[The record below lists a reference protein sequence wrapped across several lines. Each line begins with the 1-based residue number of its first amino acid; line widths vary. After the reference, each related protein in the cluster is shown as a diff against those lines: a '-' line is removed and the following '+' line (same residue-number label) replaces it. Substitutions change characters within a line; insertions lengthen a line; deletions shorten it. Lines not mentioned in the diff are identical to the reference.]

1 MKPGRRGRGL
11 GIVELVMA
19 LALIAT
25 ALITLITVFSKGSRQ
40 AVMSRNRTVAVLL
53 CHSTIDELKA
63 HRYGTPAPKS
73 WSQPTMTP
81 VKIYVEGHPQLMEF
95 KRTLTIPKD
104 FVEVTDVNTAEVTIK
119 IEWDE
124 GIGQNGGHKEMT
136 VKVPV
141 WR

>member
-1 MKPGRRGRGL
+1 MRRQRRAGGL
-11 GIVELVMA
+11 GIVELIMA

-25 ALITLITVFSKGSRQ
+25 ALLTLITVFSKGSRQ

-63 HRYGTPAPKS
+63 HRFGTPAPKS
-73 WSQPTMTP
+73 WSEPKQTP
-81 VKIYVEGHPQLMEF
+81 VNIYVEGHPQLMEF
-95 KRTLTIPKD
+95 KRTLTIPSE
-104 FVEVTDVNTAEVTIK
+104 FVTNTNSNTAEVTIK

-124 GIGQNGGHKEMT
+124 GIGQNAGHKEMT